1 MRISDW
7 SSDVCSSDLG
17 LFAVYTYVA
26 STMISVTHVSERL
39 VPVVL
44 AIFGIGMT
52 IGNLA
57 AAWAADR
64 AQGRTAVIVLLWSAA
79 SLALFPLMAGNIWSL
94 SLVIFLI
101 GCGGGLGRVL
111 GSEQRRVGK
120 GGVRPCRS
128 RW

>member
-7 SSDVCSSDLG
+7 SSDVCSSDL
-17 LFAVYTYVA
+17 
-26 STMISVTHVSERL
+26 VSERL

-79 SLALFPLMAGNIWSL
+79 SLALFPLMAGNIWIL

-101 GCGGGLGRVL
+101 GCGGGLGSVL
-111 GSEQRRVGK
+111 QTRLMDGAGDAQPPIGRAA
-120 GGVRPCRS
+120 CRAS
-128 RW
+128 GCS

>member
-7 SSDVCSSDLG
+7 SSDVCSSDL
-17 LFAVYTYVA
+17 
-26 STMISVTHVSERL
+26 VSERL
-39 VPVVL
+39 VPVEL

-79 SLALFPLMAGNIWSL
+79 SLALFPLMAGNLWSL
-94 SLVIFLI
+94 SLVIFMI
-101 GCGGGLGRVL
+101 GCGGGLR
-111 GSEQRRVGK
+111 SEERRVGK
-120 GGVRPCRS
+120 ECGSTGRS
-128 RW
+128 RWLPVNKKKKNNNSQQDI